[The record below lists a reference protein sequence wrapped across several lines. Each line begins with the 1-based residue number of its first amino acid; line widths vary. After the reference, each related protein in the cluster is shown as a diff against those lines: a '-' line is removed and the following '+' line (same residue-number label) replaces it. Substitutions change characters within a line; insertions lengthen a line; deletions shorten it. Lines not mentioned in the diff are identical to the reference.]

1 LDDSA
6 RDDAQDYY
14 QRAVQALDA
23 GLLDEAE
30 AQLTMAVRLDPE
42 MVAAWVGL
50 AQVACEMDRYQTALE
65 HCREALAIDPR
76 SVAAYLWSSV
86 ACREMGLL
94 DEATEAASR
103 AHALAGTDAERAEAL
118 AELGHAHS
126 RADRFDQA
134 ITCFQQLVEL
144 GSQDAW
150 VYNSLGWCYL
160 QKEMWEEAERAFRAA
175 LETDDEEEAA
185 YAYVQLSR
193 IAFERGEGERAV
205 ELCRRGTTLGPHYSF
220 GHSMLSWLY
229 RGLGKH
235 DEAVE
240 AARQAVVSARDR
252 MEEADSYRDL
262 GEACLDARRYEE
274 AVTYYARAA
283 ELDPEDTWAKLW
295 LSCACRKA
303 KEDSRAIAVAEQA
316 LRDAH
321 DDNERV
327 EGYLQLGEAHF
338 SNDDPSRAVDAYQAA
353 LDLAPRDARLLLE
366 LARSWGRLGELDR
379 AEQTLRRVWANADDA
394 GDLADAY
401 TQLAWVANERG
412 QLDQAIE
419 AALAAHSYDPTDV
432 GAPLQL
438 CWAYR
443 ARARPREALEA
454 AQAALPLAEDDSQRA
469 DVYLEMGAACAQLG
483 RYDRAI
489 ECFERAI
496 DLGRSTPFAY
506 DLLGRALMGRR
517 LWSEAERAFRE
528 QLALSDDHEE
538 RGLAYTNL
546 ANLCIDVGRLDE
558 AEGWIEQAL
567 ELGQD
572 NAAIHNALG
581 VIASERRQWET
592 AAAELRKA
600 AELDP
605 HDPWSRYN
613 LALNYEETG
622 DREAALTY
630 YQEALRADPN
640 HVPSH
645 WALALLQHDTNQNR
659 AIEHYQRVVALEPDN
674 APARRR
680 LALLY
685 ETRGDYEAAERIRQE
700 TYDAAE
706 EREGTLGTK
715 PET

>member
-1 LDDSA
+1 M
-6 RDDAQDYY
+6 
-14 QRAVQALDA
+14 QALEA

-30 AQLTMAVRLDPE
+30 AQLTMAVRLDPK

-50 AQVACEMDRYQTALE
+50 AQVACEMDRYQTALQ

-76 SVAAYLWSSV
+76 NVAAYLWSSV
-86 ACREMGLL
+86 AGREMGMLE
-94 DEATEAASR
+94 EATEAASR
-103 AHALAGTDAERAEAL
+103 AHALARTDAERAEAL

-144 GSQDAW
+144 ASGDAW
-150 VYNSLGWCYL
+150 VNNSLGWCYL

-193 IAFERGEGERAV
+193 IAFERGDGERAV
-205 ELCRRGTTLGPHYSF
+205 ELCRQGTALGPHYSF

-229 RGLGKH
+229 RSLGKH

-262 GEACLDARRYEE
+262 GEACLDAHRYEE
-274 AVTYYARAA
+274 AVAYYARGV

-303 KEDSRAIAVAEQA
+303 GRISRAVAVAEQA
-316 LRDAH
+316 LREAH
-321 DDNERV
+321 NDNERV
-327 EGYLQLGEAHF
+327 EAYLQLGEAHF
-338 SNDDPSRAVDAYQAA
+338 SDGDPSHAIDAYRAA
-353 LDLAPRDARLLLE
+353 LELAPQDARLLLE

-379 AEQTLRRVWANADDA
+379 VEQTLRRVWAAADDA

-412 QLDQAIE
+412 DLDQAID
-419 AALAAHSYDPTDV
+419 AALVAHSHDPTDV

-443 ARARPREALEA
+443 ARARPGEALEA
-454 AQAALPLAEDDSQRA
+454 AEAALPLAEDDLQRA

-483 RYDRAI
+483 RYDQAI

-496 DLGRSTPFAY
+496 DLGRGSAFAH
-506 DLLGRALMGRR
+506 DLLGRALMGRKM
-517 LWSEAERAFRE
+517 WSEAERAFRE
-528 QLALSDDHEE
+528 QMALSEDDEE
-538 RGLAYTNL
+538 RGLAATNL
-546 ANLCIDVGRLDE
+546 ANLCIDLGRLDD

-567 ELGQD
+567 GAGQD
-572 NAAIHNALG
+572 NAAVHNALG

-600 AELDP
+600 AELDAQ
-605 HDPWSRYN
+605 DPWSRYN

-622 DREAALTY
+622 DRESALTY
-630 YQEALRADPN
+630 YQEALRADAN

-645 WALALLQHDTNQNR
+645 WALALLLHDANQDR
-659 AIEHYQRVVALEPDN
+659 AIEHYQRVAALEPDN
-674 APARRR
+674 ASARRR
-680 LALLY
+680 LAVLY
-685 ETRGDYEAAERIRQE
+685 EARGEHEAAEQMRQE
-700 TYDAAE
+700 AHSAAE
-706 EREGTLGTK
+706 GREGTRGADT
-715 PET
+715 ES